1 MFGAA
6 GVLNTPG
13 VSVCTMATAGMP
25 PPGKA
30 DIQPSRAVQQ
40 PAHKNTASR
49 NMRSIPEYTH
59 THTHAHTNTKEW
71 DKSWLAHSSASPVV
85 SFCNKRV
92 GFSTILN
99 VQGQIQTA
107 TDNSNNCHYMSS
119 HITEPEKQLE
129 VRKSVITQVEV
140 NMESS
145 GGTSWHNQ
153 NRRKFAKESCLS
165 QRSNLL
171 WRD

>member
-1 MFGAA
+1 MEQMFGAA

-59 THTHAHTNTKEW
+59 TPTHTRAHKHQGMGQKLT
-71 DKSWLAHSSASPVV
+71 SSLICIA
-85 SFCNKRV
+85 C
-92 GFSTILN
+92 GFFL
-99 VQGQIQTA
+99 
-107 TDNSNNCHYMSS
+107 
-119 HITEPEKQLE
+119 
-129 VRKSVITQVEV
+129 R
-140 NMESS
+140 
-145 GGTSWHNQ
+145 
-153 NRRKFAKESCLS
+153 
-165 QRSNLL
+165 
-171 WRD
+171 